1 MAGENR
7 RNDDQEIVPGMKV
20 EATEGDLGE
29 QDVSAARVTDV
40 ETNQQGDVEAIKVS
54 KGVLFKKELEVP
66 ADRIQAVNSVD
77 AGDKSTER
85 IIMHPKRQEWECRT
99 SPGRKTLPPEPRP
112 RQADPRRALAK
123 RAPRPGASGS

>member
-29 QDVSAARVTDV
+29 QDVSPAKVTDV
-40 ETNQQGDVEAIKVS
+40 EVNQQGDVEAIKVS
-54 KGVLFKKELEVP
+54 KGVLFKKELEVR

-77 AGDKSTER
+77 AGDKSNER
-85 IIMHPKRQEWECRT
+85 IIINVTEEELESLIKPEQQ
-99 SPGRKTLPPEPRP
+99 TLPPKSEQP
-112 RQADPRRALAK
+112 QVDPLNVLQK
-123 RAPRPGASGS
+123 Q